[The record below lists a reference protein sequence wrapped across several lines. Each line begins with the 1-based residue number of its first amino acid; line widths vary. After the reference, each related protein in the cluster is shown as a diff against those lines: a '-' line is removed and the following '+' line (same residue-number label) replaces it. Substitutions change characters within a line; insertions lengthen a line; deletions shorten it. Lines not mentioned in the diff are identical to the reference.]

1 MIRRPPRSTRT
12 GTLLPYTTLF
22 RSVLP
27 TKVPQLLINGAS
39 GIAVGM
45 ATNIPPHNLNEVVD
59 GCIAL
64 IDNPAIEISELMKHI
79 PAPDF
84 PTAGLLLDAAG
95 LVDAYNTG
103 RGRIVVR
110 GRTHFEDIGHEDRKS
125 TRLNS
130 SH

>member
-27 TKVPQLLINGAS
+27 TKVPQLLINGEY

-64 IDNPAIEISELMKHI
+64 IDNPAIEISELMTHI

-84 PTAGLLLDAAG
+84 PTAGLLLDAAA

-103 RGRIVVR
+103 RA
-110 GRTHFEDIGHEDRKS
+110 DRKS

-130 SH
+130 IH

>member
-1 MIRRPPRSTRT
+1 MRYTEVRMKKLTHE
-12 GTLLPYTTLF
+12 LLADLDKDTIDFQPNYDGSESEP
-22 RSVLP
+22 SVLP

-64 IDNPAIEISELMKHI
+64 IDNPAIEISE
-79 PAPDF
+79 
-84 PTAGLLLDAAG
+84 
-95 LVDAYNTG
+95 
-103 RGRIVVR
+103 
-110 GRTHFEDIGHEDRKS
+110 DRKS

>member
-12 GTLLPYTTLF
+12 DTLFPYTTLF
-22 RSVLP
+22 RS
-27 TKVPQLLINGAS
+27 PQLLINGAS

-64 IDNPAIEISELMKHI
+64 IDNPAIEISELMTHI

-103 RGRIVVR
+103 RGRI
-110 GRTHFEDIGHEDRKS
+110 DRKS

-130 SH
+130 IH

>member
-1 MIRRPPRSTRT
+1 
-12 GTLLPYTTLF
+12 
-22 RSVLP
+22 
-27 TKVPQLLINGAS
+27 
-39 GIAVGM
+39 M
-45 ATNIPPHNLNEVVD
+45 ATNSPPHNLNEVVD

-64 IDNPAIEISELMKHI
+64 IDNPAIEISELMTHI

-110 GRTHFEDIGHEDRKS
+110 GRTHFEDIGHDKQAIIVTELPYQVNKA
-125 TRLNS
+125 RLLEKIRS
-130 SH
+130 EEHTSELQS

>member
-1 MIRRPPRSTRT
+1 MLVFGIFFD
-12 GTLLPYTTLF
+12 LF
-22 RSVLP
+22 VFFFKQKTAYEMRISDWSSDVCSSDL
-27 TKVPQLLINGAS
+27 
-39 GIAVGM
+39 
-45 ATNIPPHNLNEVVD
+45 PPHNLNEVVD

-64 IDNPAIEISELMKHI
+64 IDNPAIEIGELMTHI

-110 GRTHFEDIGHEDRKS
+110 ARTNFESIDRKS

>member
-64 IDNPAIEISELMKHI
+64 IDNPAIEISELMTHI

-84 PTAGLLLDAAG
+84 PTAGQI
-95 LVDAYNTG
+95 G
-103 RGRIVVR
+103 RASCRERVHQYV
-110 GRTHFEDIGHEDRKS
+110 
-125 TRLNS
+125 
-130 SH
+130 